1 MLSKQLLKRCLY
13 LFKKMHFKEFTTR
26 RFSAVYIYTNHLLI
40 YLYLFISPPVIPLAN
55 VTNAHLVA
63 YDPDK
68 DFLPM
73 ILANCD
79 YSLRIGEGTMV
90 EFNWKCLERQL
101 VDRFIRGKP
110 RLTSLVITS
119 YTFNRESNR
128 ILMEFLDC
136 GICTYLTNIIN
147 AYCNI

>member
-1 MLSKQLLKRCLY
+1 MFIS
-13 LFKKMHFKEFTTR
+13 
-26 RFSAVYIYTNHLLI
+26 INHLN
-40 YLYLFISPPVIPLAN
+40 LYLFISSPEIPLAN
-55 VTNAHLVA
+55 VTKAHLVA

-90 EFNWKCLERQL
+90 EFNWKSLERQL
-101 VDRFIRGKP
+101 VDRFIRGKS

-119 YTFNRESNR
+119 YTFNRKSNHR

-136 GICTYLTNIIN
+136 GICTFSTNIIN
-147 AYCNI
+147 AYRNI

>member
-1 MLSKQLLKRCLY
+1 MWLCLFAKQLHFENFHFIRTHY
-13 LFKKMHFKEFTTR
+13 LNVH
-26 RFSAVYIYTNHLLI
+26 
-40 YLYLFISPPVIPLAN
+40 LFISSPEIPLAN
-55 VTNAHLVA
+55 ITKAHLVA

-79 YSLRIGEGTMV
+79 YSLKIGEGTMV

-110 RLTSLVITS
+110 RLTSMVN
-119 YTFNRESNR
+119 TFTVDF
-128 ILMEFLDC
+128 I
-136 GICTYLTNIIN
+136 
-147 AYCNI
+147 

>member
-1 MLSKQLLKRCLY
+1 
-13 LFKKMHFKEFTTR
+13 MHDCTL
-26 RFSAVYIYTNHLLI
+26 IYTLLV
-40 YLYLFISPPVIPLAN
+40 FSPQEIPLAN
-55 VTNAHLVA
+55 VTKAHLVA

-79 YSLRIGEGTMV
+79 YSLKIGEGTLV

-110 RLTSLVITS
+110 RLTSLVNTS
-119 YTFNRESNR
+119 V
-128 ILMEFLDC
+128 LP
-136 GICTYLTNIIN
+136 
-147 AYCNI
+147 